1 MGMDKNTLIFFNFS
15 GSFSGFHLSPPTI
28 PNPKTFNNF
37 LLLSDSSPSFLLFL
51 RNQFNNNKTQNS
63 GKSTTKTQNLVSF
76 LLHQQVQILRIKNA

>member
-37 LLLSDSSPSFLLFL
+37 LLLSDSSPSVLLFL
-51 RNQFNNNKTQNS
+51 KNQFKNNNKPSSSISNPLS
-63 GKSTTKTQNLVSF
+63 P
-76 LLHQQVQILRIKNA
+76 